1 MHRSAKVNRRW
12 WSGIAFLGIS
22 VIAAAQGQDALPHK
36 LSGRW
41 IFQGPSQTFINPVE
55 MTFEGDGKPGPV
67 TGRVTYRGIGCGAQN
82 EPLTGTWDG
91 RELRITTTH
100 RANVNA
106 MRLNAQC
113 GDGKTTYVLMRK
125 SGEAGFEGQVT
136 STYSTA
142 TATMSVSP

>member
-1 MHRSAKVNRRW
+1 MTYRTW
-12 WSGIAFLGIS
+12 LPCIAFAT
-22 VIAAAQGQDALPHK
+22 IAGTVAAQSNDVLPHK

-41 IFQGPSQTFINPVE
+41 TFQSPNQTFINPVE

-67 TGRVTYRGIGCGAQN
+67 TGRVTYRGLGCGAEN

-91 RELRITTTH
+91 RELRIIAMH

-106 MRLNAQC
+106 VRINGQC
-113 GDGKTTYVLMRK
+113 GDGKTTYVLVRK
-125 SGEAGFEGQVT
+125 AGEVGFEGQVT
-136 STYSTA
+136 SSYSMA

>member
-1 MHRSAKVNRRW
+1 
-12 WSGIAFLGIS
+12 
-22 VIAAAQGQDALPHK
+22 
-36 LSGRW
+36 
-41 IFQGPSQTFINPVE
+41 
-55 MTFEGDGKPGPV
+55 
-67 TGRVTYRGIGCGAQN
+67 
-82 EPLTGTWDG
+82 
-91 RELRITTTH
+91 
-100 RANVNA
+100 